1 MQHRRLNTE
10 RVYDGK
16 LLHID
21 RDQVLLP
28 NGRETV
34 LEIVRH
40 PGASAVVPFVTD
52 DEILLVRQFRYATG
66 GYILEAPAGTL
77 DPGEEPR
84 ACAMREVEEE
94 VGHRPGRLQPL
105 GWIYTT
111 PGFTDERIHLWTA
124 HDLTPSRQKLDAD
137 EVLTVV
143 RLSFEDALAKAYA
156 GEITDAKTLCAL
168 MLAREARAS

>member
-1 MQHRRLNTE
+1 MEHRRLGTE

-16 LLHID
+16 LLRID

-34 LEIVRH
+34 LEMVRH
-40 PGASAVVPFVTD
+40 PGASAVVPFVTG
-52 DEILLVRQFRYATG
+52 DEILLVRQFRYATE

-77 DPGEEPR
+77 DPGEEPE
-84 ACAMREVEEE
+84 ACARREVEEE
-94 VGHRPGRLQPL
+94 VGHRVGSLERL
-105 GWIYTT
+105 GCIYTT

-124 HDLTPSRQKLDAD
+124 HDLTPARQELDAD

-143 RLSFEDALAKAYA
+143 RLPFEDALERVRI
-156 GEITDAKTLCAL
+156 GEITDAKTICAL
-168 MLAREARAS
+168 MLAWQARG

>member
-40 PGASAVVPFVTD
+40 PGASAVVPFVTE
-52 DEILLVRQFRYATG
+52 DEILLVRQFRYATE

-77 DPGEEPR
+77 DPGEGPE
-84 ACAMREVEEE
+84 ACARREVEEE
-94 VGHRPGRLQPL
+94 VGHRVGRLERL
-105 GWIYTT
+105 ACIYTT

-124 HDLTPSRQKLDAD
+124 HDLTPARQKLDAD
-137 EVLTVV
+137 EVLSVV
-143 RLSFEDALAKAYA
+143 RLAFEDALEKVRT
-156 GEITDAKTLCAL
+156 GEITDAKTICAL
-168 MLAREARAS
+168 MLARQACGR

>member
-52 DEILLVRQFRYATG
+52 DEILLVRQFRY
-66 GYILEAPAGTL
+66 
-77 DPGEEPR
+77 
-84 ACAMREVEEE
+84 
-94 VGHRPGRLQPL
+94 
-105 GWIYTT
+105 
-111 PGFTDERIHLWTA
+111 
-124 HDLTPSRQKLDAD
+124 
-137 EVLTVV
+137 
-143 RLSFEDALAKAYA
+143 
-156 GEITDAKTLCAL
+156 
-168 MLAREARAS
+168 

>member
-1 MQHRRLNTE
+1 MEHRRLGTE

-16 LLHID
+16 LLRID

-34 LEIVRH
+34 LEMVRH
-40 PGASAVVPFVTD
+40 PGASAVVPFVTG
-52 DEILLVRQFRYATG
+52 DEILLVRQFRYATE

-77 DPGEEPR
+77 DPGEEPE
-84 ACAMREVEEE
+84 ACARREVEDE
-94 VGHRPGRLQPL
+94 VGHRVGSLERL
-105 GWIYTT
+105 GCIYTT

-124 HDLTPSRQKLDAD
+124 HDLTPARQELDAD

-143 RLSFEDALAKAYA
+143 RLPFEDALERVRI
-156 GEITDAKTLCAL
+156 GEITDAKTICAL
-168 MLAREARAS
+168 MLAWQARG